1 MTAHSPSRNGVL
13 QKAVA
18 LIVILAALVAMVT
31 FAVSADLKAE
41 TALETGRDRETR
53 LRDVEQAQTKTSTKL
68 DAIHE
73 TVKDIKA
80 KLDHMDRKEQR

>member
-1 MTAHSPSRNGVL
+1 MTKEPQRNGVAT
-13 QKAVA
+13 K
-18 LIVILAALVAMVT
+18 IGAALAIIVLLVGAVT
-31 FAVSADLKAE
+31 FTVRAEMRASAAHEAGKDQEK
-41 TALETGRDRETR
+41 R

-80 KLDHMDRKEQR
+80 KLDHMDRKEER